1 MRRGRL
7 TSRRTTAVWAGLVG
21 FLALVLS
28 LTPGCTTRSPSPA
41 SPSPPPSPA
50 SSTTTPQAGSAGG
63 FSLASQRVEPR
74 FPQSISFQLKARS
87 SSPITKVELEYTVEQ
102 ISPAEVIVV
111 VFPDFVPGKEIET
124 TWTWDMRKASLP
136 PGAEVSYHWKL
147 WDSAGNSLTTEFAS
161 FRFNDERYKWN
172 RLEKGELSL
181 KWYRGDEAFAQRLMS
196 SAQATLQRLEKDT
209 GAVLKRPAQVWI
221 YASAADLRGAMI
233 FPQEWTGGV
242 AFVRFGIVALGVP
255 PEMLAWGQRAL
266 AHELT
271 HLVIYQMTFNPYNS
285 LPTWL
290 DEGLAMHSE
299 GELRSDLKSALERAI
314 SQDKL
319 FSVRSL
325 CSVFP
330 AATEEARLCYAESYS
345 LVEFLLQKF
354 GRDKMLK
361 LLLTFKEGTTYDEA
375 LLKVYG
381 FDLDGLDRLWRE
393 SLSGLPRAGAG
404 SHLADLSK
412 TADLVPS
419 LVGLQGF

>member
-1 MRRGRL
+1 MRRGRS
-7 TSRRTTAVWAGLVG
+7 TSRGTTALWAGLVG

-28 LTPGCTTRSPSPA
+28 LTPGCTTRSPSLA
-41 SPSPPPSPA
+41 SPPSSPSPA
-50 SSTTTPQAGSAGG
+50 SPTPTPQAGSAGG
-63 FSLASQRVEPR
+63 ISLISQRVEPR

-111 VFPDFVPGKEIET
+111 VFPNFRLGKEIEAA
-124 TWTWDMRKASLP
+124 WTWDMRKASLP

-147 WDSAGNSLTTEFAS
+147 WDSTGDSLTTEFAS

-172 RLEKGELSL
+172 RLEKGKLSL
-181 KWYRGDEAFAQRLMS
+181 RWYRGDEAFAHRLMS
-196 SAQATLQRLEKDT
+196 SAQATLQGLERDT
-209 GAVLKRPAQVWI
+209 GAVLKRSAQVWI

-299 GELRSDLKSALERAI
+299 GELRGDLRSVLDRAI
-314 SQDKL
+314 SQGRL

-325 CSVFP
+325 CSPFP
-330 AATEEARLCYAESYS
+330 AATEEARLCYAQSYS
-345 LVEFLLQKF
+345 LVEFLLRKF
-354 GRDKMLK
+354 GRGKMRQ
-361 LLLTFKEGTTYDEA
+361 LLLIFKGGTTYDEV

-393 SLSGLPRAGAG
+393 SLRGLPRA
-404 SHLADLSK
+404 
-412 TADLVPS
+412 DLVP
-419 LVGLQGF
+419 GLAGLNIPQNL

>member
-7 TSRRTTAVWAGLVG
+7 TSRGTTALWGGLVG

-28 LTPGCTTRSPSPA
+28 LTPGCMTQSH
-41 SPSPPPSPA
+41 SPA
-50 SSTTTPQAGSAGG
+50 SSTLTPQAGSAGG
-63 FSLASQRVEPR
+63 ISLASQTVEPH

-147 WDSAGNSLTTEFAS
+147 WDSAGNRLTTEFAS

-172 RLEKGELSL
+172 RLEKGKLSL

-196 SAQATLQRLEKDT
+196 SAQATLKTLEKDT
-209 GAVLKRPAQVWI
+209 GAVLKRPAQVWV
-221 YASAADLRGAMI
+221 YASAADLRRAMI

-242 AFVRFGIVALGVP
+242 AFVKFGIVALGVP
-255 PEMLAWGQRAL
+255 LEMLAWGQRAL

-271 HLVIYQMTFNPYNS
+271 HLAIYQMTFNPYNS

-299 GELRSDLKSALERAI
+299 GELRSDLKGALERAI
-314 SQDKL
+314 SRDKL

-330 AATEEARLCYAESYS
+330 TATEEARLCYAESYS

-354 GRDKMLK
+354 GRDKLLK

-393 SLSGLPRAGAG
+393 SLFSPQKFEEFLG
-404 SHLADLSK
+404 SPLK
-412 TADLVPS
+412 P
-419 LVGLQGF
+419 